1 MIARS
6 DVIAF
11 IGTADPDRA
20 CAFYRDVLG
29 LRLVERNEFASVF
42 DANGTMLRVT
52 TVKEVAPRPYTVLGW
67 GVDDLE
73 AALAELDVEPLR
85 YEGMG
90 QDERG
95 IWTAPF
101 GVRVAWFRDPDGNV
115 LSLSQHS

>member
-1 MIARS
+1 M

-11 IGTADPDRA
+11 VGVADPERA

-42 DANGTMLRVT
+42 DVNGTMLRVT
-52 TVKEVAPRPYTVLGW
+52 TVEEVSPRPYTVLGW
-67 GVDDLE
+67 AVEDVVAAIGELEGRGV
-73 AALAELDVEPLR
+73 AFLR
-85 YEGMG
+85 FEGMG
-90 QDERG
+90 QDEHG
-95 IWTAPF
+95 VWTAPG